1 MTAMS
6 QAMAD
11 SGTMLRRNLRH
22 ALRYPSLSVS
32 SIITPIL
39 FLLLFV
45 GVFGKA
51 LGRGVGGV
59 DYIDYVTPGIILMA
73 VASGCMSPSVAVA
86 VDMTEG
92 VIARFR
98 TMPIARSALLVG
110 HVAGSMLQTLVS
122 LVLSVLAA
130 VAMGYRPDAGIGGW
144 LAAAGLLVLLTF
156 ALTWFAVALGLLA
169 KGPEGASN
177 SPLLIQFLPFLGS
190 AIVPPDSMP
199 AGVRWFAE
207 YQPFTPMIE
216 ALRELLT
223 GRPAGHDAV
232 VSVAWCVGIAVVGYL
247 WSKRLFSRDPSR

>member
-1 MTAMS
+1 MTAIS
-6 QAMAD
+6 QVAAD
-11 SGTMLRRNLRH
+11 SATMLRRNLRH
-22 ALRYPSLSVS
+22 ALRYPSLTVS

-51 LGRGVGGV
+51 LGKGVGGV

-73 VASGCMSPSVAVA
+73 VASGCMAPSVAVA

-98 TMPIARSALLVG
+98 TMPIARSSLLTG
-110 HVAGSMLQTLVS
+110 HVVGSMMQTLIS

-130 VAMGYRPDAGIGGW
+130 VAMGYRPDAGLGGW
-144 LAAAGLLVLLTF
+144 LGAAGLMVLLTF

-177 SPLLIQFLPFLGS
+177 SPLIIQFLPLLGS

-199 AGVRWFAE
+199 AGVRWFAQ

-216 ALRELLT
+216 AMRRLLT
-223 GRPAGHDAV
+223 GQPAGHDAA
-232 VSVAWCVGIAVVGYL
+232 VSVAWCAGVAVVGYV
-247 WSKRLFSRDPSR
+247 WSKWLFNRGPSR